1 MRHCCVFKAKD
12 IYFLKDTAL
21 YVNRRLSIGFCPVC
35 EKPVAELVEER
46 FDGIEEKNTF
56 AGAEANQIAMRL
68 REQILFAQSAQNF
81 LKIKPKPYGWKYG
94 VNKYTK
100 VNGKVKIKQIAR
112 DFYGNEE
119 IIKIC

>member
-1 MRHCCVFKAKD
+1 MLTDVFQQVFALFAKNRSLNL
-12 IYFLKDTAL
+12 LKNALTAQ
-21 YVNRRLSIGFCPVC
+21 
-35 EKPVAELVEER
+35 KK
-46 FDGIEEKNTF
+46 KNTF

-68 REQILFAQSAQNF
+68 REQILFAQSARNF

-94 VNKYTK
+94 VNKCTK